1 MRPAL
6 VRLAACFAL
15 IFAAL
20 LLSRGASAHALAR
33 GYLVVTETSAGRA
46 LVTLRAPGA
55 VEVVASDGCEASR
68 VDAGARSQ
76 TVTVLRLTCRTSL
89 DGASIALHGLAPGQ
103 VVVARVERAASPVDG
118 AVLTAASPR
127 LDLSGAP
134 PLGATVRRYV
144 RLGAEHV
151 ASGVDHVLF
160 LMALAWHALRRADGR
175 ARAAAKR
182 LFGLATAFTLAHSV
196 TLSATVLGVLRFPSD
211 IAEALIALSLL
222 LVALDEPRQG
232 TSPLLVGAFGLVHG
246 LGFANGLRDA
256 GLPDRATAPA
266 LVAFNV
272 GVEVAQAVVLAV
284 VLFALVAL
292 GRTARART
300 VTDQASRY
308 AVGCAGAYL
317 FLSRAA
323 LVLTP

>member
-1 MRPAL
+1 LRSAF
-6 VRLAACFAL
+6 VRLAACLAL
-15 IFAAL
+15 LCAAL
-20 LLSRGASAHALAR
+20 LVTRVASAHAPDR
-33 GYLVVTETSAGRA
+33 GYLVVTETTAGQA
-46 LVTLRAPGA
+46 LVTLRAPGS
-55 VEVVASDGCEASR
+55 VDVTASDGCAVDR

-76 TVTVLRLTCRTSL
+76 GVLVLRLTCPARL
-89 DGASIALHGLAPGQ
+89 DGASIVLRGLAPGQ
-103 VVVARVERAASPVDG
+103 VVVARVERASSPADG
-118 AVLTAASPR
+118 VVLTAASPR

-134 PLGATVRRYV
+134 PFGVTVRRYV

-151 ASGVDHVLF
+151 ASGADHVLF
-160 LMALAWHALRRADGR
+160 LLALAWHALRRAHGQ
-175 ARAAAKR
+175 ARAAGKR
-182 LFGLATAFTLAHSV
+182 LLGLATAFTLAHSV
-196 TLSATVLGVLRFPSD
+196 TLSATVLGVLRFPTD

-246 LGFANGLRDA
+246 LGFADGLRAA
-256 GLPDRATAPA
+256 GLPERSTVPA

-272 GVEVAQAVVLAV
+272 GVELAQAAVLGVVL
-284 VLFALVAL
+284 LSLVAL
-292 GRTARART
+292 TRTNRART
-300 VTDQASRY
+300 VTDHVSRY